1 MNPSSTALIRA
12 GAACAFL
19 AAAFAGWQLAG
30 DPAAAPREQSAP
42 GPAAPQGKAP
52 RSARG
57 SHGPPEH
64 VRAAMAAI
72 RNAGPAGTRMQATLS
87 LVQGLSPAEL
97 REWLE
102 HQWFDAGEGFEL
114 TLFRKV
120 AMQRLWDEDPEGTLA
135 WCKTALPQE
144 YSEMLQRWAHED
156 PERVL
161 RFLQENPDR
170 ERELQML
177 QMIAATRPELAF
189 ARAKEMLETSKP
201 GNGSDRHYFSQ
212 VFNRLAAKDPAVLE
226 AALEGMPA
234 AWRFVAEGALAGE
247 RLKADFD
254 SEIRALWERPD
265 GWKIFNH
272 AAGNLGER
280 SELGNKVLAMLEGL
294 PAEWRIRIASE
305 SYRFLDE
312 KNAAN
317 WMDADLEGAGF
328 GKDQIRNIRYQA
340 MHYLAQRD
348 PEDALRRLA
357 DLEMDESQRRNLIS
371 NLFSYSMHTKEE
383 EQREKLL
390 GMLGDEKDLQ
400 VAREALQAQTMSRA
414 EPKAVS
420 PADWLEKAAEAA
432 DGNQRYGFLNQIQRW
447 DKAKQDE
454 LAANFRTLPEEKK
467 TAVAK
472 LLASG
477 SDYYSNSSSLTPGL
491 QGEAIRYLLTL
502 PAEEPSAE
510 GGSPFSS
517 RGSDPARMAT
527 THALQLAKKDADAAA
542 QWVNSLPAG
551 EGKQWAQKN
560 LAANWMNYDPDSAGM
575 WLQSLPAAERKEVEA
590 YLKEK

>member
-1 MNPSSTALIRA
+1 
-12 GAACAFL
+12 
-19 AAAFAGWQLAG
+19 
-30 DPAAAPREQSAP
+30 
-42 GPAAPQGKAP
+42 
-52 RSARG
+52 
-57 SHGPPEH
+57 
-64 VRAAMAAI
+64 MAAI
-72 RNAGPAGTRMQATLS
+72 RNTGPAGTRMQATLS

-102 HQWFDAGEGFEL
+102 HHWFDAGEGFEL

-144 YSEMLQRWAHED
+144 YSETLQRWSHED

-161 RFLQENPDR
+161 RFLKENPDR

-177 QMIAATRPELAF
+177 QMIAGTRPELAF
-189 ARAKEMLETSKP
+189 ARAKELLETSRP
-201 GNGSDRHYFSQ
+201 GQGSDLHYFSQ
-212 VFNRLAAKDPAVLE
+212 VFNRLAAKDPAMLE

-234 AWRFVAEGALAGE
+234 AWRFAAEGALAGE

-254 SEIRALWERPD
+254 SEIRALWEHPD

-272 AAGNLGER
+272 AAGNVGER
-280 SELGNKVLAMLEGL
+280 SELGNKVLAMLDDL
-294 PAEWRIRIASE
+294 PAEWRTRIARE
-305 SYRFLDE
+305 SYRFLDQ
-312 KNAAN
+312 KNAAD

-328 GKDQIRNIRYQA
+328 GKEHIRNIRYQA
-340 MHYLAQRD
+340 MHYLAQQD
-348 PEDALRRLA
+348 PENALRRLA
-357 DLEMDESQRRNLIS
+357 DLEVDESQRRNLIS
-371 NLFSYSMHTKEE
+371 NLFSYSMHGKNE

-390 GMLGDEKDLQ
+390 GMLEDEKDLQ
-400 VAREALQAQTMSRA
+400 IAREALQAQTMSLA
-414 EPKAVS
+414 EPKEVS
-420 PADWLEKAAEAA
+420 PADWLEQAAGA
-432 DGNQRYGFLNQIQRW
+432 DTNRRYGYLNQIQRW

-477 SDYYSNSSSLTPGL
+477 SEYYSNSSSLSPGL

-502 PAEEPSAE
+502 PAEDPSAE
-510 GGSPFSS
+510 GGAPFSS
-517 RGSDPARMAT
+517 RGANPVHLAT
-527 THALQLAKKDADAAA
+527 THALQLAKKDSDAAA
-542 QWVNSLPAG
+542 EWVNTLPAG

-560 LAANWMNYDPDSAGM
+560 LAANWMNYDPKAAGM
-575 WLQSLPAAERKEVEA
+575 WLQSLPAADRKAVEV